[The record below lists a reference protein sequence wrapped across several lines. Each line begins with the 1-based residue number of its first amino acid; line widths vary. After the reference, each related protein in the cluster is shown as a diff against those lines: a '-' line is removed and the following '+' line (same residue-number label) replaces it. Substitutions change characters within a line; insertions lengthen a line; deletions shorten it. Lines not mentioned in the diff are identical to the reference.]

1 MKLRLLALAPS
12 LVSGLLTRAAAAT
25 DEPPAGIVS
34 WLSGR
39 ETAGWHRHLGDIK
52 PAVGA
57 VGFQSGKLPFE
68 VRRIWL
74 SPL

>member
-12 LVSGLLTRAAAAT
+12 LVSGLLMRAAAAT
-25 DEPPAGIVS
+25 DEPPSGTVS
-34 WLSGR
+34 RLSGR
-39 ETAGWHRHLGDIK
+39 ETAGWHRHFGDIK

-57 VGFQSGKLPFE
+57 VGFQLGKLPFE